1 MKVLW
6 VCNIML
12 PAIAKRLNLPC
23 SNREGWL
30 SGLLDRVVMEQE
42 RNRIE
47 LGIAFPV
54 DESVGNFDRVMQL
67 GENISCHCYGF
78 VEDLAAPERYDV
90 ALEKHF
96 EVIIGDFKPEI
107 LHVFG
112 TEFPHALASIKV
124 FDQPGRT
131 LIGIQGIVSA
141 IAKVYMA
148 DLPVKVQRNS
158 TFRDLIR
165 KDSIRQQ
172 QKKFEKRGEY
182 EIEAI
187 KRVGHI
193 AGRTDFDRAETSKIN
208 PDATYHFLNETLRNV
223 FYRDR
228 WSKYN
233 CQTYRIFLSQGDYP
247 LKGFHYLLQ
256 AMPQILEQFPDAAVY
271 VAGAD
276 ILRAETWKDALK
288 LPAYGKYL
296 NKLIRENHLEEK
308 IHMLGRISAEEMK
321 IQYLSCHVFVCPS
334 VLENSPNSVGEAM
347 LLGVPCVA
355 ANVGGIHNILTDGG
369 DGFLYPPGDVDA
381 LASSI
386 AEIFTKEAIV
396 DRLSDNARKH
406 ARVSHDADQ
415 NYYRLMHIYREMM
428 E

>member
-1 MKVLW
+1 M
-6 VCNIML
+6 
-12 PAIAKRLNLPC
+12 P
-23 SNREGWL
+23 
-30 SGLLDRVVMEQE
+30 
-42 RNRIE
+42 
-47 LGIAFPV
+47 
-54 DESVGNFDRVMQL
+54 L

-78 VEDLAAPERYDV
+78 VEDLTAPERYDT

-96 EVIIGDFKPEI
+96 ELIINDFKPDI

-112 TEFPHALASIKV
+112 TEFPHALAAIKV
-124 FDQPGRT
+124 FDRPERT
-131 LIGIQGIVSA
+131 LISIQGLVSA

-148 DLPVKVQRNS
+148 DLPVKVQRQS
-158 TFRDLIR
+158 TFRDRVR
-165 KDSIRQQ
+165 KDSIRRQ

-187 KRVGHI
+187 KRTGHI
-193 AGRTDFDRAETSKIN
+193 AGRTDFDRAETEKIN
-208 PDATYHFLNETLRNV
+208 PDATYHFLNETLRGV

-228 WSKYN
+228 WNKNN
-233 CQTYRIFLSQGDYP
+233 CQTHRIFLSQGDYP
-247 LKGFHYLLQ
+247 LKGFHYLLK
-256 AMPQILEQFPDAAVY
+256 AMPKILEQFPDAEVY

-276 ILRAETWKDALK
+276 ILKTETWKDALK

-296 NKLIRENHLEEK
+296 KKLIRENQLEEK
-308 IHMLGRISAEEMK
+308 INMLGRIDAEEMK
-321 IQYLSCHVFVCPS
+321 KQYLSCQVFVCPS

-381 LASSI
+381 LADSI
-386 AEIFTKEAIV
+386 IEVFTKEAIV

-406 ARVSHDADQ
+406 ARINHDADQ
-415 NYYRLMHIYREMM
+415 NYYRLMHIYREMV